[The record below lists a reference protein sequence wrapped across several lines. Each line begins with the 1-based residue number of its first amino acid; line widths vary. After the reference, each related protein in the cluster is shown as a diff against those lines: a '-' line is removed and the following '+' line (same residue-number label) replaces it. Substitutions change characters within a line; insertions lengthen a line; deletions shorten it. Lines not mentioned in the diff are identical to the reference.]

1 MEIKDIS
8 ISDLNVRD
16 INIPQTPSWLLSPPQ
31 AIPPSVPVTEQIG
44 VPIVNIP
51 GCVEANKERNP
62 KNTQLLEDDP
72 KGTLV
77 LCDGQTPSFNPINFE
92 PNQNLPTP
100 VPKVKSQSPEKPTPP
115 TPEVSAPKAPQI
127 QSAIIECPT
136 REQQLKNPVGKILQ
150 GNEKITGYELV
161 GKECL
166 MVTEQL
172 TIPDQIIGN
181 IPNAGKVTTTASI
194 AVVATTSALLAKPF
208 ADLLLRVVKPATKKV
223 VKKIASLRGKKPPV
237 LSVKER
243 QEEQRQLSSAVRTLR
258 SVFPRKK
265 KG

>member
-1 MEIKDIS
+1 
-8 ISDLNVRD
+8 
-16 INIPQTPSWLLSPPQ
+16 
-31 AIPPSVPVTEQIG
+31 
-44 VPIVNIP
+44 
-51 GCVEANKERNP
+51 
-62 KNTQLLEDDP
+62 
-72 KGTLV
+72 
-77 LCDGQTPSFNPINFE
+77 
-92 PNQNLPTP
+92 
-100 VPKVKSQSPEKPTPP
+100 
-115 TPEVSAPKAPQI
+115 
-127 QSAIIECPT
+127 
-136 REQQLKNPVGKILQ
+136 
-150 GNEKITGYELV
+150 
-161 GKECL
+161 

-223 VKKIASLRGKKPPV
+223 VKKIAALRGKKPPV